1 MKIKDWRKEMDKTI
15 KNGDCILRFE
25 NVTKRF
31 PGVLALDSVSFDVLK
46 GEVHALVGENGA
58 GKSTLIKIVTGV
70 YQKTSGNI
78 LFQGIPIDYQNPH
91 EALRNG
97 VAAIYQELNLIP
109 ALTVAENIFMGHHF
123 KNERGFVD
131 WRKIKEEAQKLIDF
145 LEVDVDVDA
154 KVGTLGVAKKQV
166 VEIAKALSLNA
177 QVLIMDEPT
186 AALAKKEIETLF
198 RIIRFL
204 KTQGVTIIYISH
216 HLDEIFAIA
225 DRVTVLRDGKHV
237 STNTTSALSIDDLIR
252 KMVGRK
258 LTEQFPYM
266 NHQSKDEIL
275 HVENLNRNGILHDIS
290 FSLKKGQI
298 VGLAGM
304 VGSGRTELLRAIYG
318 LDPIDSGKI
327 FVKGQEVKIQSPQ
340 DAINLGIALLPEE
353 RKTQG
358 LVLLLSVID
367 NIGLPSLTKI
377 STRGF
382 INDKELN
389 RITAEMVQMMNIKT
403 PSFDQ
408 KVMFLSG
415 GNQQKVVLGKWFARE
430 CDIYLFDEPTRG
442 IDVGAKVEIYH
453 LMNKLIER
461 GAAILMVSSELPE
474 ILGMSDQI
482 LVMKE
487 GRITGQL
494 SRQNANQEEVL
505 KLAIGGGH
513 LSGRSD

>member
-1 MKIKDWRKEMDKTI
+1 MDKTFN
-15 KNGDCILRFE
+15 NGDGILQFE

-70 YQKTSGNI
+70 YQKTSGSI
-78 LFQGIPIDYQNPH
+78 LFQGKLIDYQNPH

-97 VAAIYQELNLIP
+97 IAAIYQELNLIP
-109 ALTVAENIFMGHHF
+109 ALTVAENIFMGHHIR
-123 KNERGFVD
+123 NERGFID
-131 WRKIKEEAQKLIDF
+131 WKKMREEAQKLIDF
-145 LEVDVDVDA
+145 LEVDVEIDA

-177 QVLIMDEPT
+177 QILIMDEPT

-198 RIIRFL
+198 RIIKFL
-204 KTQGVTIIYISH
+204 KSKGVTIIYISH
-216 HLDEIFAIA
+216 HLDEIFAIS

-237 STNTTSALSIDDLIR
+237 ATNNTATLTIDNLI
-252 KMVGRK
+252 KMMVGRK
-258 LTEQFPYM
+258 LVEQFPHM
-266 NHQSKDEIL
+266 DHQVKDEAL
-275 HVENLNRNGILHDIS
+275 RVENLKRKGVLHNIN

-298 VGLAGM
+298 VGIAGM

-318 LDPIDSGKI
+318 LDPLDGGKI
-327 FVKGQEVKIQSPQ
+327 FVKGDEVNIQSPY

-358 LVLLLSVID
+358 LVLLLSVTD

-377 STRGF
+377 SNRGF
-382 INDKELN
+382 IDDTKLN
-389 RITAEMVQMMNIKT
+389 HITSEMVQMMNIKT
-403 PSFDQ
+403 PSFHQ
-408 KVMFLSG
+408 KTMFLSG

-442 IDVGAKVEIYH
+442 IDVGAKIEIYH

-487 GRITGQL
+487 GKITGTL
-494 SRQNANQEEVL
+494 TRQNANQEEVL

-513 LSGRSD
+513 LNGRSD